1 MSTAYFK
8 GEFMPLEAVR
18 VSPLDRG
25 YLLGDGVYE
34 VVPVYGGRL
43 FRLEEHLDRLQRSL
57 NAIAIDDPLERGAW
71 AKMLES
77 LVARNGGGDQSV
89 YFQVT
94 RGEAPRNHAFPK
106 GVQPLVFAMSRPAAK
121 RDAPAPIDAVTRADN
136 RWSRCD
142 IKAIALLPNVL
153 LRQQAV
159 AEGAGEAILLKDDQV
174 TEGAASNVFVV
185 AAGVLSTP
193 PKSARIL
200 AGITRDLTLELA
212 KAAGIDCREG
222 EISEAALRSADEI
235 WVTSSTLEITPVARL
250 DGRPLAGGAPGQ
262 AWHRVYPRFRAYKR
276 DFAAAAGETVAST

>member
-8 GEFMPLEAVR
+8 GEFMPLQAVS

-43 FRLEEHLDRLQRSL
+43 FRLQAHLARLERSL
-57 NAIAIDDPLERGAW
+57 EAIAIDNPLSRSGW
-71 AKMLES
+71 AEMLES
-77 LVARNGGGDQSV
+77 LIARNGGGDQSV

-106 GVQPLVFAMSRPAAK
+106 GVQPLVFAMSKPGPK
-121 RDAPAPIDAVTRADN
+121 RDAPAPIDAVTRSDN

-142 IKAIALLPNVL
+142 VKAIALLANVL
-153 LRQQAV
+153 LRQEAV
-159 AEGAGEAILLKDDQV
+159 AAGAGEAILLKDGQV

-185 AAGVLSTP
+185 AGGVLSTP
-193 PKSARIL
+193 AKSPKIL
-200 AGITRDLTLELA
+200 AGITRDVTLELA
-212 KAAGIDCREG
+212 EAAGIEAHEG

-235 WVTSSTLEITPVARL
+235 WVTSSTMEITPVVRL
-250 DGRPLAGGAPGQ
+250 DGRPLAGGAPGPVWRRIYQ
-262 AWHRVYPRFRAYKR
+262 RFRAYKR
-276 DFAAAAGETVAST
+276 EFATATGETVA